1 MGKPAARIGDM
12 HVCPMSDGPKPHL
25 GGPVLPPCAVTVLT
39 GGIPQARIG
48 DLCTCVGPPDVIV
61 QGSPTVLV
69 MGSPAARLGDA
80 TAHGGRIII
89 GMPTVLI
96 GESGSSG
103 GGGAN
108 GGAGFPAAAIVAS
121 AAASAPCMRAAA
133 DRGSAFVSP

>member
-1 MGKPAARIGDM
+1 M
-12 HVCPMSDGPKPHL
+12 HVCPMSDGPKPHV
-25 GGPVLPPCAVTVLT
+25 GGPVLPPCAITVHT

-80 TAHGGRIII
+80 TAHGGRIVI

-96 GESGSSG
+96 GESGG
-103 GGGAN
+103 GGG
-108 GGAGFPAAAIVAS
+108 GSAGFPPAAIVAN

-133 DRGSAFVSP
+133 SRGSAFVSP